1 VSPLYPKRDFGNLEL
16 EVGLAHLENYVNEL
30 IAKIKPTTPA
40 KTHIEVPLPALKFH
54 PVDWLS
60 SQVIY
65 PQFYWQSRD
74 SAEEVIALGQV
85 ATFIELAPAY
95 LMLQPTQ
102 RIWGGR
108 AFEYD
113 NPQRNRCLKSF
124 YFLPQIELTRRGEQ
138 WCLSVNVANDP
149 TLTIHALRQL
159 KFEFKPLESLSTEL
173 QSLEHIPN
181 KVQWHAT
188 VEKALDDIKH
198 TELQKVVLARE
209 TSVKLADNISAYQL
223 LKTSLDNNPY
233 SYHFLFSVDE
243 NQQFIGASPEC
254 LYRRNG
260 LDIQTEALAGTIGRG
275 NSATQDMELSHWLVN
290 DSKNLNENQLVVD
303 DIAQRLAPYCQNVE
317 IQKEAKLLKLR
328 RVQHLKRHI
337 EARLNAD
344 VPKFVVLDALQ
355 PTAAVAGLPRESAM
369 QFIAENE
376 HFFRG
381 WYSGSVGYIS
391 LQQAEF
397 SVAIRSALFI
407 NGKIKLFTGA
417 GIVTGSNPEHE
428 WHELDKKMS
437 TLLSLFAESSS
448 LEVAS

>member
-1 VSPLYPKRDFGNLEL
+1 M
-16 EVGLAHLENYVNEL
+16 AHLENYVNEL
-30 IAKIKPTTPA
+30 IAKIEPTTPA
-40 KTHIEVPLPALKFH
+40 KTRLEVALPALKFH

-65 PQFYWQSRD
+65 PQFYWQSR
-74 SAEEVIALGQV
+74 SGVEEVIALGQV

-95 LMLQPTQ
+95 LVLQPSQ

-124 YFLPQIELTRRGEQ
+124 YFMPQIELIRRENQ
-138 WCLSVNVANDP
+138 WFLSVNVANDP

-159 KFEFKPLESLSTEL
+159 KFDFKPLKTLSTHV
-173 QSLEHIPN
+173 QSLEHTPN
-181 KVQWHAT
+181 KVQWHST
-188 VEKALDDIKH
+188 VEKALDDIKQ

-209 TSVKLADNISAYQL
+209 TNVKLADDISAYQL
-223 LKTSLDNNPY
+223 LKTSLINNPY
-233 SYHFLFSVDE
+233 SYHFLLSVDA

-260 LDIQTEALAGTIGRG
+260 LDIETEALAGTIGRG
-275 NSATQDMELSHWLVN
+275 DSASQDMELAHWLMN
-290 DSKNLNENQLVVD
+290 DEKNLNENQLVVD
-303 DIAQRLAPYCQNVE
+303 DIAQRLAPYCQKVT
-317 IQKEAKLLKLR
+317 IAKEAKLLKLR
-328 RVQHLKRHI
+328 RVQHLRRHI
-337 EARLNAD
+337 EARLTAD
-344 VPKFVVLDALQ
+344 VPKFVILDALQ
-355 PTAAVAGLPRESAM
+355 PTAAVAGLPRQLAM
-369 QFIAENE
+369 QFIADNE

-391 LQQAEF
+391 LQHAEF
-397 SVAIRSALFI
+397 SVAIRSAMFI
-407 NGKIKLFTGA
+407 SGKVKLFTGA

-437 TLLSLFAESSS
+437 TLLSLMVESSS